1 MHHYFRNWH
10 GRVYTV
16 GLVAIALFT
25 VHALAS
31 LIFDIIGLAPS
42 SPQWAA
48 VLILGG
54 FLALAGTAVGL
65 QSLNSSPQ
73 RLTGLVSGASSMA
86 LLGTYSV
93 RELMG
98 QRASW
103 ALVGAGMG
111 LIIGGTLGFW
121 TARRQGFCQ
130 VAIALI
136 SSLCTYGTAFGLS
149 TWTIAAVT
157 TQHWGLALG
166 LGLATGFYLWLTQR
180 ALKWTYHQWQHG
192 LKQPPSAIW
201 F

>member
-25 VHALAS
+25 IHALAS

-48 VLILGG
+48 VLFLCG

-121 TARRQGFCQ
+121 TARRQGF
-130 VAIALI
+130 
-136 SSLCTYGTAFGLS
+136 
-149 TWTIAAVT
+149 
-157 TQHWGLALG
+157 
-166 LGLATGFYLWLTQR
+166 
-180 ALKWTYHQWQHG
+180 
-192 LKQPPSAIW
+192 
-201 F
+201 

>member
-10 GRVYTV
+10 VRVYTV

-42 SPQWAA
+42 SPQWGA

-54 FLALAGTAVGL
+54 LLALAGTAMGL
-65 QSLNSSPQ
+65 QSLNSIPQ
-73 RLTGLVSGASSMA
+73 RLTGIISGASSTA
-86 LLGTYSV
+86 LLGIYSIG
-93 RELMG
+93 ELMG
-98 QRASW
+98 QQASW
-103 ALVGAGMG
+103 ALVGAAMG
-111 LIIGGTLGFW
+111 AIIGGTLGFW
-121 TARRQGFCQ
+121 TVRRHGFCR

-149 TWTIAAVT
+149 TWTLAAMT

-166 LGLATGFYLWLTQR
+166 LGLVTGFYLWLTQR
-180 ALKWTYHQWQHG
+180 ALKWTYHQWQWG